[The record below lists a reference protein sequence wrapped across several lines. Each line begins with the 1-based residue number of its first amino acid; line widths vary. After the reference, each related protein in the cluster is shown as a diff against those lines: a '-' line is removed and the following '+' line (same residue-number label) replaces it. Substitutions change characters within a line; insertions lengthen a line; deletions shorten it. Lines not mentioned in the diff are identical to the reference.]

1 MLRFGTDGVR
11 GVALSELTED
21 FVAGLARAAADELQF
36 ARVVVGRDT
45 RESGPALVA
54 AVIRGLVATGAE
66 VIDLGMAPTPVVAA
80 VAAQEGAAA
89 VVVTASHNPY
99 ADNGVKIFAVGGTKL
114 SDAEQERVE
123 ARLDRDFSFNGER
136 VAPVVNELPSSET
149 RGSSARRNE
158 LLGVYR
164 AHVTEAVGAGALAG
178 LSIVLD
184 CANGAFSEIAPEV
197 IAELGA
203 QVTVINDEPNG
214 RNINDGCGATH
225 LGPIREAVVMHG
237 ADLGLAFDGD
247 GDRVIAV
254 DGMGGEVS
262 GDHLLALAAIDM
274 SSRGILD
281 NNSVAVTVMTN
292 AGFHAAMRTHGIAV
306 VTTPVGDRHVLAA
319 MEEHGVVLGGEQS
332 GHIIHRRFATT
343 GDGLLA
349 GALLAALVA
358 RRGRPLQELAA
369 EAMTAL
375 PQSLVN
381 VSTTTRV
388 ADPATLFAD
397 DIRRVEM
404 SLDGVGRVLLRA
416 SGTEPLVRVMVEAA
430 TQDRAD
436 SAARLLAETV
446 ERRLGSL

>member
-21 FVAGLARAAADELQF
+21 FVAGLACAAADELRF
-36 ARVVVGRDT
+36 DRVVVGRDT
-45 RESGPALVA
+45 RESGPVLVA
-54 AVIRGLVATGAE
+54 AVHRGLVAAGAE

-80 VAAQEGAAA
+80 AAARIGAAA

-99 ADNGVKIFAVGGTKL
+99 ADNGVKIFAAGGTKL

-123 ARLDRDFSFNGER
+123 ARLER
-136 VAPVVNELPSSET
+136 GIAAPVTDAVPAAGAE
-149 RGSSARRNE
+149 SARRNE
-158 LLGVYR
+158 LLDAYR
-164 AHVTEAVGAGALAG
+164 AHVTESVGAGALSG

-184 CANGAFSEIAPEV
+184 CANGAFSEIAPTV
-197 IAELGA
+197 IADLGA
-203 QVTVINDEPNG
+203 RVTVINDEPNG

-225 LGPIREAVVMHG
+225 PELLREAVVMHG

-254 DGMGGEVS
+254 DATGGEVS

-274 SSRGILD
+274 SSRGTLD
-281 NNSVAVTVMTN
+281 NNAVAVTVMTN
-292 AGFHAAMRTHGIAV
+292 AGFHEAMRRHGITV

-319 MEEHGVVLGGEQS
+319 MEERGLVLGGEQS

-358 RRGRPLQELAA
+358 RGGRPLRELAA

-381 VSTTTRV
+381 VRTATRV
-388 ADPATLFAD
+388 DDPATVFAD
-397 DIRRVEM
+397 DIRRVES

-416 SGTEPLVRVMVEAA
+416 SGTEPMVRVMVEAA

>member
-11 GVALSELTED
+11 GVALSELSED
-21 FVAGLARAAADELQF
+21 FVAGLAHAAADELHF

-54 AVIRGLVATGAE
+54 AVHRGLIAAGAE

-80 VAAQEGAAA
+80 IAAHVGAAA

-99 ADNGVKIFAVGGTKL
+99 ADNGVKIFAAGGTKL
-114 SDAEQERVE
+114 SDAEQARVE
-123 ARLDRDFSFNGER
+123 ARLSGDITVSDGHAI
-136 VAPVVNELPSSET
+136 APDST
-149 RGSSARRNE
+149 ARRVE
-158 LLGVYR
+158 LFDVYR
-164 AHVTEAVGAGALAG
+164 AHVTEAVGVGALDG
-178 LSIVLD
+178 LTIVLD

-203 QVTVINDEPNG
+203 RVTVINDEPNG
-214 RNINDGCGATH
+214 RNINDGCGATY

-254 DGMGGEVS
+254 DGTGGEVS

-274 SSRGILD
+274 SSRGTLD
-281 NNSVAVTVMTN
+281 NNAVAVTVMTN
-292 AGFHAAMRTHGIAV
+292 AGFHAAMRSHGIAV

-349 GALLAALVA
+349 GALLASLVA

-381 VSTTTRV
+381 VSTVTRV
-388 ADPATLFAD
+388 ADPATMFAD

-404 SLDGVGRVLLRA
+404 SLDGVGRVLVRA